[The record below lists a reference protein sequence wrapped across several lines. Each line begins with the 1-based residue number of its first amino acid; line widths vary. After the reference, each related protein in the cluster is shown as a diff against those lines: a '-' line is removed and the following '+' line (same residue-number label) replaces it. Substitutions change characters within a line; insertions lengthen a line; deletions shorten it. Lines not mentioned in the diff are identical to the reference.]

1 MSLTQ
6 SFRHLRNMDL
16 EEVPNLY
23 AMTMFIDLFF
33 IFISLSVDRS
43 FQSSAVLKTPL
54 VSSFHCHFLVNP
66 WPSSEQLQLF
76 YDTKTHGNVDFITPS
91 VNTFRHKRHKHMS
104 PDYVLGGQANVTT
117 ADSTITY
124 IIINIRR
131 KSDLW

>member
-66 WPSSEQLQLF
+66 
-76 YDTKTHGNVDFITPS
+76 
-91 VNTFRHKRHKHMS
+91 
-104 PDYVLGGQANVTT
+104 
-117 ADSTITY
+117 
-124 IIINIRR
+124 
-131 KSDLW
+131 